1 MTTRH
6 GLTLLEVLLAAALLA
21 MVVATCLPL
30 AATTPASVPLRADP
44 QLVRIAMATP
54 IVTPPNASI
63 ERFESTIE
71 GEINGTWVVI
81 VSGDRFA
88 LVWTPADS
96 GPVEDRP

>member
-6 GLTLLEVLLAAALLA
+6 GLSLLEVLLAAALLA
-21 MVVATCLPL
+21 MVVAACLPL
-30 AATTPASVPLRADP
+30 MVTTPASAPLRTDP

-54 IVTPPNASI
+54 IVTPPNASV

-81 VSGDRFA
+81 VSCDRFA
-88 LVWTPADS
+88 MVWTPADP
-96 GPVEDRP
+96 GPAEDRP